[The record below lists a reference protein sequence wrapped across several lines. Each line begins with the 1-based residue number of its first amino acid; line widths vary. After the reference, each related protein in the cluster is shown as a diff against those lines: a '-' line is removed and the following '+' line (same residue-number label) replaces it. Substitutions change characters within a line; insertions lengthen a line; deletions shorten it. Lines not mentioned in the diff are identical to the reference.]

1 MEEGVLIGMHLH
13 LHLIHVIIITV
24 ITITTIV
31 KHMLSEREFLVQV
44 LSLLPYTMLRVQ
56 LQ

>member
-1 MEEGVLIGMHLH
+1 MEEGGLIGMHLH
-13 LHLIHVIIITV
+13 LILIIIITV